1 MELSGVTRER
11 NELSNQL
18 SALSRKREALNEEN
32 MRLRQRL
39 EQATET
45 NARINRNLEE
55 LVKETEDKQVSL
67 IKCHYEKRKVV
78 RDRNI
83 RHIYFYL

>member
-18 SALSRKREALNEEN
+18 SQISRKREALNEEN

-39 EQATET
+39 EQASET
-45 NARINRNLEE
+45 NSRINRNMEE
-55 LVKETEDKQVSL
+55 LVKECEDKQVRL
-67 IKCHYEKRKVV
+67 TNVENDKVYV
-78 RDRNI
+78 QI
-83 RHIYFYL
+83 ETSVMIYLYL